1 MERIHG
7 KSFRGNN
14 WRAAVG
20 CHHKPE
26 RTITVTVAKGNFDD
40 IRWKFRRLQAQERS
54 DRFRTNSEAIWSN
67 DYQLLFIPFLDIDVS
82 KIPNVSNFRNISRI
96 FSKVSVIFLITS
108 FNPIESSLTTF
119 LFIVSVPRYFRGCK
133 MSKLRA

>member
-26 RTITVTVAKGNFDD
+26 STITVTVAKGNFDD
-40 IRWKFRRLQAQERS
+40 IRWKSRRLQSGERS
-54 DRFRTNSEAIWSN
+54 RRFKTENDAIWSN
-67 DYQLLFIPFLDIDVS
+67 DYKLLFIPFLDIDVS
-82 KIPNVSNFRNISRI
+82 NISNFSGFRNISRV
-96 FSKVSVIFLITS
+96 FSKFSLIFLSTS
-108 FNPIESSLTTF
+108 FNHILSSLATF
-119 LFIVSVPRYFRGCK
+119 LLP
-133 MSKLRA
+133 M